1 MGWLLR
7 NIGERLW
14 GNITLREGSCIGKG
28 VDCAEGIR
36 KAEIGLC
43 KFVGSYC
50 IALVELDSVN

>member
-1 MGWLLR
+1 MGGYHPSRGFVYW
-7 NIGERLW
+7 
-14 GNITLREGSCIGKG
+14 EGGGDS
-28 VDCAEGIR
+28 AEGIR